1 MRARVVGLRESA
13 VVVNILR
20 MKKELR
26 HLLLLWSSHCRLSA
40 KKGDHLSWS
49 LVFFFL
55 TRSLAQVLIAM
66 IQDCQQIK
74 FD

>member
-49 LVFFFL
+49 LVFFFF
-55 TRSLAQVLIAM
+55 
-66 IQDCQQIK
+66 DQITCAGSHRN
-74 FD
+74 DSRLSAD